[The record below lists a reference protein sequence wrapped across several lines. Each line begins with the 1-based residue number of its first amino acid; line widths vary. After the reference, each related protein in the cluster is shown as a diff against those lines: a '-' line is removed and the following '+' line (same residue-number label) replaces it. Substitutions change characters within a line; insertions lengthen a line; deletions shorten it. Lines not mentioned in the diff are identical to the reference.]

1 MKIESVKL
9 LKALKN
15 VTPAVSKEGILFMQ
29 LNVSVKRVMI
39 QASDGVCIGN
49 SIVDCVEVTEEVTE
63 ANKAITFYVG
73 YTALNT
79 AIVELGKYPTDDSC
93 VEITVGNQL
102 SVSRGGNKIELP
114 LYTKEHY
121 KSMQEL
127 PKDDAAIE
135 CSVNAFQFKRA
146 IASTCRRVE
155 INPKM
160 HSTKSTVYIRL
171 LKNSYEV
178 GGSDSMTM
186 GIVSQCG
193 YGVPNEKQPN
203 KPIAPEL
210 PECGYIDVAITGY
223 RAKSIL
229 PVLDE
234 DGDDIVLH
242 IHKDRILLNLGR
254 TILVVP
260 RAEGDN
266 TWTYHEQWAGLIKQA
281 SEDGVTYEVDR
292 KKLLSAIGIIGCNI
306 SKSDYSNMIVVF
318 KYEKDNLV
326 VENVFGSASAKVE
339 ATIDGS
345 FDGRYQYSIGLVC
358 DILNGFE
365 GERVLITIG
374 EDLIHFEEATE
385 QVVLG
390 CMDRSRKNN

>member
-15 VTPAVSKEGILFMQ
+15 VTPAVSKEGILLMQ
-29 LNVSVKRVMI
+29 VNVSAKRVMI
-39 QASDGVCIGN
+39 QASDGVCAGS
-49 SIVDCVEVTEEVTE
+49 SIVDCVEVAEDTT
-63 ANKAITFYVG
+63 NSFFVG

-102 SVSRGGNKIELP
+102 SVSRGGNTIELP

-121 KSMQEL
+121 KGIPEL
-127 PKDDAAIE
+127 QKDDTAVV

-146 IASTCRRVE
+146 IASSCRRVVTD
-155 INPKM
+155 PKT
-160 HSTKSTVYIRL
+160 HDVRANVYIRL
-171 LKNSYEV
+171 SKNSYEV
-178 GGSDSMTM
+178 GGSDGTTM
-186 GIVSQCG
+186 GLVSQCG

-203 KPIAPEL
+203 KPIVPEL

-234 DGDDIVLH
+234 DGDDITIH
-242 IHKDRILLNLGR
+242 IHKNRIFLHMGR
-254 TILVVP
+254 TILIVP

-266 TWTYHEQWAGLIKQA
+266 TWTLHDKYIELMNKA
-281 SEDGVTYEVDR
+281 SEEGVTYEVDR

-345 FDGRYQYSIGLVC
+345 FDGSYKYSIDRVC
-358 DILNGFE
+358 DILNSFE
-365 GERVLITIG
+365 GENVLITIG
-374 EDLIHFEEATE
+374 EPLMHFEEATE

-390 CMDRSRKNN
+390 CITK